1 MTTIRP
7 RLSSAV
13 RAALLLAALS
23 LAGASGCGKG
33 DDSGAAAAKIYK
45 QENTPENLKGLLEAM
60 VKAQEAGDLQ
70 TAAALAKSL
79 IVDAG
84 TLKKF
89 FKDDAPEA
97 FMKEQKARLTR
108 FPVTEAEL
116 STMVRRGSPLRTQLN
131 VHGATT
137 EAIAAG
143 ETNEA
148 KEFSPVPKD
157 FVAMLRPGTTFYET
171 EFVEPGKEAGRKHHL
186 FLWDGE
192 RWRML
197 GPNWR

>member
-1 MTTIRP
+1 MPTI
-7 RLSSAV
+7 SSAI
-13 RAALLLAALS
+13 RSPLLLALLSFGLALS
-23 LAGASGCGKG
+23 AASGCGKG
-33 DDSGAAAAKIYK
+33 DDGGAAAAKIYK

-60 VKAQEAGDLQ
+60 VKAQEAGDLP

-79 IVDAG
+79 IVDG
-84 TLKKF
+84 DTLKKF

-97 FMKEQKARLTR
+97 FLKEQKERLTR
-108 FPVTEAEL
+108 YPVTEAEL
-116 STMVRRGSPLRTQLN
+116 SSMIRRGSPLRTQLN
-131 VHGATT
+131 VHGAT
-137 EAIAAG
+137 ADIIAAG

-171 EFVEPGKEAGRKHHL
+171 EWVEPGKEAGRKHHL
-186 FLWDGE
+186 FLWDGS